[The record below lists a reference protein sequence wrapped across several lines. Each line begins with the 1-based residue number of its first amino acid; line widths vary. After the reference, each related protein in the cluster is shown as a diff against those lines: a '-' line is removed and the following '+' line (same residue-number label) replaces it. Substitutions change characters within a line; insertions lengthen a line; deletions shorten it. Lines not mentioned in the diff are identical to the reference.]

1 MSELADL
8 DKETLL
14 GLLQDAALN
23 WLTHDGLWFR
33 AAEETFGMEAAIR
46 LDKMAWAQFTV
57 IEARRIIKRLNLPPN
72 GGLEALALA
81 LRFRLYARINEQA
94 IIELNSR
101 RCVFEMRTCRVQEA
115 RRRQGLPDFPC
126 REVGL
131 VEYSGFAQTIDPRIA
146 TRCLFCPPDPH
157 PAEAWCRWEFWLE
170 G

>member
-1 MSELADL
+1 MRELADL

-14 GLLQDAALN
+14 GLLRDAALN

-33 AAEETFGMEAAIR
+33 AVEETFGMEAAIR

-57 IEARRIIKRLNLPPN
+57 IEARRIIKRLNLPAN

-94 IIELNSR
+94 IVELNSR

-115 RRRQGLPDFPC
+115 RQRQGLPDFPC

-131 VEYSGFAQTIDPRIA
+131 VEYSGFAQTIDPRIT

-157 PAEAWCRWEFWLE
+157 PAEAWCRWEFRLE